1 VPSCSSTISILSSS
15 SQKQK
20 QNQKILIWRR
30 HQKKMILV
38 GGFHC
43 YNLFIS
49 GVRQL
54 ASNPAFPSH
63 YKMCAFCN
71 EWDLGPALFIF
82 LTRSVS
88 LVLSRESKLHSFL
101 SLISVLCSLFSCL
114 IQIQG
119 KASCPLLSF
128 FFFVFRC
135 KKPTF
140 CFYILTIIIR
150 KFYNS

>member
-101 SLISVLCSLFSCL
+101 SLISVLCSRVLSRSREKHPVLYYLSSFLFF
-114 IQIQG
+114 G
-119 KASCPLLSF
+119 AKNRP
-128 FFFVFRC
+128 FVF
-135 KKPTF
+135 TF
-140 CFYILTIIIR
+140 
-150 KFYNS
+150 